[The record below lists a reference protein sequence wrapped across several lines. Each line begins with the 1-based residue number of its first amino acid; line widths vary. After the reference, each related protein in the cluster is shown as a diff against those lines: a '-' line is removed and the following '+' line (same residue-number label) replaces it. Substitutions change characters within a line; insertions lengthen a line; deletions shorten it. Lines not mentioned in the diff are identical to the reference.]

1 MENNI
6 QENITGFVPDA
17 PTLSSSSMLVK
28 FQVSMATF
36 RKLDKR
42 ASLEVAERAKADPN
56 VANVHKQLLGD
67 CKELDAVKKFVGNTR
82 NVHYAMTLPWSR
94 GIDLLPTKTFFK
106 YKKQMSGL
114 EQEFFK
120 LLEKF
125 YVAYEDAVVQA
136 QTTLGDLYHPDNYP
150 PLDIVKGK
158 FSWGLNF
165 LPLPTGGDFRL
176 DIEKEQA
183 DVLREEYDK
192 HYKSVFGDAVG
203 SMMEKLKDYLTNAS
217 YRLDY
222 QDHEDKR
229 KFNDTL
235 VSNVTDLIDDLLIP
249 LADQDDRLKELSRE
263 LSDTFQ
269 GISPDALRADGV
281 LRRNTKKSV
290 DDVINSIKSLGW

>member
-6 QENITGFVPDA
+6 QDNITGFVPEA

-28 FQVSMATF
+28 LEIRMATF
-36 RKLDKR
+36 RKLDKQ
-42 ASLEVAERAKADPN
+42 ASEELEVAKRADPN
-56 VANVHKQLLGD
+56 VANVHKKLLGN
-67 CKELDAVKKFVGNTR
+67 CKELDAIKKFVGNAR
-82 NVHYAMTLPWSR
+82 NAHYAMTLPWSR

-106 YKKQMSGL
+106 YKQQMSGL

-192 HYKSVFGDAVG
+192 HYKSLFGDAIG
-203 SMMEKLKDYLTNAS
+203 SMMEKLKEYLTNAS

-222 QDHEDKR
+222 QDHEEKR

-235 VSNVTDLIDDLLIP
+235 VSNVTNMIDDILIP
-249 LADQDDRLKELSRE
+249 LADQDDRLKNLSRE

-269 GISPDALRADGV
+269 GVSPDALREDGV
-281 LRRNTKKSV
+281 LRRNTKKGV

>member
-6 QENITGFVPDA
+6 QDNITGFVPEA

-28 FQVSMATF
+28 LEIRMATF
-36 RKLDKR
+36 RKLDKQ
-42 ASLEVAERAKADPN
+42 ASEELEVAKRADPN
-56 VANVHKQLLGD
+56 VANVHKKLLGN
-67 CKELDAVKKFVGNTR
+67 CKELDAIKKFVGNAR
-82 NVHYAMTLPWSR
+82 NAHYAMTLPWSR
-94 GIDLLPTKTFFK
+94 GIDLVATKTFFK
-106 YKKQMSGL
+106 YKKHMSGL
-114 EQEFFK
+114 EQEFLK
-120 LLEKF
+120 LREKF
-125 YVAYEDAVVQA
+125 LSVYEDAVVQA
-136 QTTLGDLYHPDNYP
+136 QTTLGDLARLGDYP
-150 PLDIVKGK
+150 PLESVKGK
-158 FSWGLNF
+158 FSWEVNF

-192 HYKSVFGDAVG
+192 HYKNLFGGAIG
-203 SMMEKLKDYLTNAS
+203 SMMEQLKEYLTNAS

-235 VSNVTDLIDDLLIP
+235 VSNVTNMIDDILIP
-249 LADQDDRLKELSRE
+249 LADQDDRLKNLSRE

-269 GISPDALRADGV
+269 GVSPDALREDGV
-281 LRRNTKKSV
+281 LRRNTKKGV